1 MSTWIVTHEALL
13 RGIAF
18 GAVFLIVAIAETM
31 TEARPL
37 RVARRSRW
45 LHNLSLTLLNTIVL
59 RLVFPAGAVAAA
71 IWSTE
76 HRFGILHMVNW
87 HPVAEIVLT
96 LVALDLVIY
105 GQHVL
110 FHAVPILFRFHQ
122 VHHAD
127 VDFDVTLGTRFHPM
141 EMLLSMLIKL
151 GAAALL
157 GASAVAIVLFE
168 TILAVASLF
177 NHGNVRLPGAL
188 DRMLRLILVTPAM
201 HSIHHSSEPADRD
214 TNFGFS
220 IPVWDRLFGTY
231 REASAVAHPAIGMPE
246 HQQDTHQTLRWMLR
260 LPLRTRDGTRGV
272 AGSQQEAA

>member
-1 MSTWIVTHEALL
+1 MSVWIVTHEALL

-18 GAVFLIVAIAETM
+18 GAVFLAVAIAETM
-31 TEARPL
+31 TEARAR

-45 LHNLSLTLLNTIVL
+45 LHNLGLTLLSTIVL

-76 HRFGILHMVNW
+76 HRFGLLQSVNW
-87 HPVAEIVLT
+87 HPAAEIVLA

-151 GAAALL
+151 GAVALL
-157 GASAVAIVLFE
+157 GASAASVVLFE
-168 TILAVASLF
+168 TLLAVTSLF
-177 NHGNVRLPGAL
+177 NHGNLRLPNAL
-188 DRMLRLILVTPAM
+188 DRTLRWLVVTPAM
-201 HSIHHSSEPADRD
+201 HAIHHSTELADRD

-220 IPVWDRLFGTY
+220 IPWWDQLFGTY
-231 REASAVAHPAIGMPE
+231 RRVSIVPQPAIGMPE
-246 HQQDTHQTLRWMLR
+246 HQQDTHQTLRWMLL
-260 LPLRTRDGTRGV
+260 LPFRSRDERHGFAR
-272 AGSQQEAA
+272 SQQETA